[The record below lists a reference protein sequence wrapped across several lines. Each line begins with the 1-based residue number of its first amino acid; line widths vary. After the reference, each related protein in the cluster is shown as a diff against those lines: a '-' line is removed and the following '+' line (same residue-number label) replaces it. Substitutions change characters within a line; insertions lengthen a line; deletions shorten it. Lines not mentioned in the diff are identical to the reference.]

1 MQKNSNTRS
10 AILRTIV
17 NAQKPMSLADI
28 AKRMKIPAQK
38 IAYHLDF
45 LCDSG
50 LIIKD
55 GYEYFCQPILI
66 NPDLKAFCARKM
78 AEIIE
83 AFSAQ
88 DSSVIVVNGQDPE
101 EVILNTLHILV
112 QIVMP

>member
-1 MQKNSNTRS
+1 MQRTADTRS
-10 AILRTIV
+10 RILKIIIDAEKPLSLSAIAR
-17 NAQKPMSLADI
+17 K
-28 AKRMKIPAQK
+28 MKSPAQK
-38 IAYHLDF
+38 IAYHMDF

-50 LIIKD
+50 LIIRD
-55 GYEYFCQPILI
+55 GYDFFCQPILI

-88 DSSVIVVNGQDPE
+88 DSSVVVVNGQDPE
-101 EVILNTLHILV
+101 DVILNTLHVLV

>member
-17 NAQKPMSLADI
+17 NAQKPMSLAAI

>member
-17 NAQKPMSLADI
+17 NAQKPMSLAAI

-45 LCDSG
+45 LCNSG